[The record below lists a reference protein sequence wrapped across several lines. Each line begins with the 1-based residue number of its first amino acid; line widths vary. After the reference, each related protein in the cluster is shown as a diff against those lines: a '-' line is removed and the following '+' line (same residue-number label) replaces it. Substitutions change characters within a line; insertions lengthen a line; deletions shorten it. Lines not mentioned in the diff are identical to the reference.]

1 MRKKIAIVLAVIM
14 VSCHMNVLAEND
26 TVNNNAAEETS
37 TVSAETNEA
46 DEESAA
52 VWSEEETEQDITES
66 AEESESESEAEQSS
80 EIREETSDGDG
91 TIAGSETASEEES
104 TESVSGQDSL
114 AVAQE
119 SGEEITKALP
129 ESNIA
134 ETVQEEELSV
144 DRSMWEEDTIFK
156 VLIPASTRAFLDPD
170 DLSGR
175 GQIFSDRYEVE
186 NYGNTDVA
194 IKIKNIEI
202 HCESETGVS
211 EESAVERLNVDMVWE
226 SEHDQRILH
235 VAEGAYDEY
244 VIWLEAA
251 VYEGDEGNEKLG
263 QESIGRFYFTGTVDS
278 DPGIDW
284 EAHEITVVFSY
295 EIVNPANVETH
306 DEQQEETQYTVD
318 PVAVQDTQ
326 PEYPD
331 SDMGTSDTIDQETV
345 GELESSAP
353 QEPILKESETET
365 VEETESS
372 GDLLSG

>member
-46 DEESAA
+46 DEENDA
-52 VWSEEETEQDITES
+52 VWSEEETEQDVTES

-144 DRSMWEEDTIFK
+144 DRSMWEEDTIFT

-175 GQIFSDRYEVE
+175 GQIFSDTYEVE

-235 VAEGAYDEY
+235 VAEGADGSFR
-244 VIWLEAA
+244 A
-251 VYEGDEGNEKLG
+251 
-263 QESIGRFYFTGTVDS
+263 
-278 DPGIDW
+278 
-284 EAHEITVVFSY
+284 
-295 EIVNPANVETH
+295 
-306 DEQQEETQYTVD
+306 
-318 PVAVQDTQ
+318 
-326 PEYPD
+326 
-331 SDMGTSDTIDQETV
+331 
-345 GELESSAP
+345 
-353 QEPILKESETET
+353 
-365 VEETESS
+365 
-372 GDLLSG
+372 